1 METLQDIIQRAEA
14 LKEETAL
21 NSISPDRAGS
31 IMYDTLI
38 YINQMQLQASNPL
51 LISKIYASVAAME
64 ADSAPVSDLTGKPLV
79 AGQVVCIVTSD
90 TSSADYGVIY
100 RYDGTTDGVSSW
112 TAVGEMGGAAPIDSL
127 DSDSTV
133 RPLAARQGKILD
145 NSILEAKTNLNK
157 VGFAGQGSTFV
168 RHDYKG
174 ILQKNHKYRFSV
186 LTPSWSM
193 PAGVVS
199 SSAYKFAIIVYNSDD
214 TERVRVADVKAD
226 GTVNPL
232 YYYTPDADGLWFI
245 VGGRIAEGTAANVI
259 FEDITDT
266 YAEISATFE
275 IGYWAIA
282 DGSPVL
288 SDSWG
293 RTPSYVPDNI
303 GCVICPSDTKVY
315 IMAYDDSDTY
325 IGTWFGESWS
335 TQYDSDYAIQ
345 AIDIAAFRRNYPTYK
360 FKLICTKIAG
370 VIGPWGGYNN
380 NIYLLSVGDELL
392 KLDKICSNINSAF
405 VNGYRTSFA
414 GQGSTY
420 VAGQSVSVDNRK
432 VLKFIVEDEDYPR
445 TATSAQVVF
454 GIYCTLAND
463 DILRLVAVF
472 GSDAVSKEYVVV
484 LPDGCKAV
492 TIGGRADAGYSC
504 ICDIIDLTDEYRYVR
519 KLATEDYF
527 ISSAARLRAYIKGT
541 GGGYMMIRKKN
552 ADSNYQFEATSYA
565 VDSEHQQSVI
575 KSCSYTDNLN
585 YIVYELAD
593 ANFAGVFGKAS
604 DNHAMSDSDIPAF
617 VDDYEVVVY
626 DANEYVGN
634 TLADGEKALIMPQF
648 NPSGN
653 AAFTDFYT
661 KMKQHL
667 SINVHLPEWVKI
679 RINHGVRTERSTTGY
694 YYDGDI
700 VDAADIEG
708 SGMYIE
714 FAPSTSSAFR
724 ISDAIMKRWIGQ
736 GLILLS
742 VKSEDGSI
750 MDRSHDA
757 EKYAGAIMATPG
769 VNGKLPLIVH
779 VSDIHGDV
787 TRFTSAF
794 DFADYINADLLV
806 NTGDNYF
813 YVSTDGMLYHSN
825 VVLSH
830 KTDFAN
836 CLGNHDSYD
845 TSVANIL
852 AKNIAPFK
860 DRYHYYKGVDGG
872 EPVLTDTAYY
882 YKDLAAHNLRL
893 IALNVYDGI
902 TYSNYL
908 ARISSE
914 QINWFIDTLAATPA
928 GYGVIV
934 ILHPIPHLV
943 TPIPGKLDFVD
954 TTMSDNQTT
963 MDSDYMT
970 NGKITGMPL
979 NKIIDAFIQRGT
991 VSDSYTQKDVT
1002 KEADETVSYEADF
1015 TNVAEGVEF
1024 ICFLNG
1030 HTHRDY
1036 VGYVSDCE
1044 ENQLNINVCSAAP
1057 LSQSSGM
1064 KTASDIMRD
1073 TNTANQDAFNVY
1085 TINRTTK
1092 VVGIA
1097 RIGSNLNKDMTDRK
1111 VMYVSYV

>member
-1 METLQDIIQRAEA
+1 MANYANLLATIAA
-14 LKEETAL
+14 
-21 NSISPDRAGS
+21 N
-31 IMYDTLI
+31 I
-38 YINQMQLQASNPL
+38 YTNGNNE
-51 LISKIYASVAAME
+51 VTAAMVKS
-64 ADSAPVSDLTGKPLV
+64 AVDQMVASLGSGYQFMGVATPSTNPGTPDSKAFYIATQGGVYTNFGGLAVD
-79 AGQVVCIVTSD
+79 AGISVL
-90 TSSADYGVIY
+90 YGS
-100 RYDGTTDGVSSW
+100 GSSW
-112 TAVGEMGGAAPIDSL
+112 A
-127 DSDSTV
+127 
-133 RPLAARQGKILD
+133 
-145 NSILEAKTNLNK
+145 
-157 VGFAGQGSTFV
+157 
-168 RHDYKG
+168 
-174 ILQKNHKYRFSV
+174 LQ
-186 LTPSWSM
+186 
-193 PAGVVS
+193 
-199 SSAYKFAIIVYNSDD
+199 
-214 TERVRVADVKAD
+214 
-226 GTVNPL
+226 
-232 YYYTPDADGLWFI
+232 
-245 VGGRIAEGTAANVI
+245 
-259 FEDITDT
+259 
-266 YAEISATFE
+266 
-275 IGYWAIA
+275 
-282 DGSPVL
+282 
-288 SDSWG
+288 
-293 RTPSYVPDNI
+293 
-303 GCVICPSDTKVY
+303 
-315 IMAYDDSDTY
+315 
-325 IGTWFGESWS
+325 
-335 TQYDSDYAIQ
+335 
-345 AIDIAAFRRNYPTYK
+345 
-360 FKLICTKIAG
+360 KIAG
-370 VIGPWGGYNN
+370 TEEQTTP
-380 NIYLLSVGDELL
+380 
-392 KLDKICSNINSAF
+392 AF

-432 VLKFIVEDEDYPR
+432 VLKFIVADEDYPR
-445 TATSAQVVF
+445 TATSAQVIF

-463 DILRLVAVF
+463 EILRMVAVF
-472 GSDAVSKEYVVV
+472 GSEAVNKEYVVV

-504 ICDIIDLTDEYRYVR
+504 VCDIIDLTDEYRFVR
-519 KLATEDYF
+519 KLAAEDLF
-527 ISSAARLRAYIKGT
+527 ISSLARLRAYVKGT
-541 GGGYMMIRKKN
+541 GDGYMMFRKIN
-552 ADSNYQFEATSYA
+552 SDSGYIISGTSFA
-565 VDSEHQQSVI
+565 VDSEHTQTVVDAVSDTSNIGYSVF
-575 KSCSYTDNLN
+575 DMQGVNFVG
-585 YIVYELAD
+585 VY
-593 ANFAGVFGKAS
+593 GRAS
-604 DNHAMSDSDIPAF
+604 DNHSMSTADITAF
-617 VDDYEVVVY
+617 LNDFEVVLY
-626 DANEYVGN
+626 ESREFVGN
-634 TLADGEKALIMPQF
+634 ELADGEKALLMPQF

-667 SINVHLPEWVKI
+667 SINVHLPEWLKI

-694 YYDGDI
+694 YYDGD
-700 VDAADIEG
+700 VVNAADIEG

-714 FAPSTSSAFR
+714 FAPSTSSVFR

-769 VNGKLPLIVH
+769 ANKAFPVIVH
-779 VSDIHGDV
+779 VSDLHGDV

-845 TSVANIL
+845 TSVANVIS
-852 AKNIAPFK
+852 KNIAPFK
-860 DRYHYYKGVDGG
+860 ERYHYYKGVDGG

-882 YKDLAAHNLRL
+882 YKDLAAHNLRI

-954 TTMSDNQTT
+954 TTMSANQTT

-970 NGKITGMPL
+970 NGKLLGMPL

-991 VSDSYTQKDVT
+991 VSDSYTQKDTT
-1002 KEADETVSYEADF
+1002 KEADETISYEADF
-1015 TNVAEGVEF
+1015 TNVADGVEF

-1036 VGYVSDCE
+1036 VGYVSDCA

-1073 TNTANQDAFNVY
+1073 TNTANQDAFNIY
-1085 TINRTTK
+1085 TIDRENK

-1097 RIGSNLNKDMTDRK
+1097 RVGANLNKELTPRK
-1111 VMYVSYV
+1111 VMFVSYI